1 MKKLLMTLLLTFC
14 IGCTYTLLNEKDTMV
29 SAKSTKETIMIDAGH
44 GGYDVGAVSN
54 YGDYEKDIN
63 LDIALLIGK
72 QLKSYG
78 YKVVYTRTSD
88 SVSWSND
95 NKENLQT
102 RCDLAKKRNADL
114 FVSIH
119 LNSSEYEADGYEIY
133 SDFNNKNT
141 VKLSNLILKQLDKL
155 DYSTNRGL
163 LDTNET
169 PLYVIANNKVDA
181 ILIEAGF
188 ISDDSD
194 LYYLK
199 NYTNNVATAIAKG
212 KKKSELNQTFTLRIE
227 HYTILR
233 ILHSYSTILHA
244 YLVQQYLHVQALISC
259 LH

>member
-1 MKKLLMTLLLTFC
+1 MKKLLMSLLLIFC
-14 IGCTYTLLNEKDTMV
+14 IGCTFTLLNETNINV

-44 GGYDVGAVSN
+44 GEYDVGAVSN

-88 SVSWSND
+88 SVSWSYD

-133 SDFNNKNT
+133 SVFNNKNT

-169 PLYVIANNKVDA
+169 PLYVIANNKIDA

-199 NYTNNVATAIAKG
+199 N
-212 KKKSELNQTFTLRIE
+212 
-227 HYTILR
+227 
-233 ILHSYSTILHA
+233 
-244 YLVQQYLHVQALISC
+244 
-259 LH
+259 

>member
-1 MKKLLMTLLLTFC
+1 
-14 IGCTYTLLNEKDTMV
+14 
-29 SAKSTKETIMIDAGH
+29 MIDAGH

-88 SVSWSND
+88 SVSWSYD

-119 LNSSEYEADGYEIY
+119 LNSSEYDASGYEIY
-133 SDFNNKNT
+133 CDFNNKNT
-141 VKLSNLILKQLDKL
+141 VKLSNSILKQLDQL

-169 PLYVIANNKVDA
+169 PLYVVANNEVDA

-199 NYTNNVATAIAKG
+199 NHTKNIATAIAKG
-212 KKKSELNQTFTLRIE
+212 IKKSLN
-227 HYTILR
+227 
-233 ILHSYSTILHA
+233 
-244 YLVQQYLHVQALISC
+244 
-259 LH
+259 

>member
-1 MKKLLMTLLLTFC
+1 MYSFNLISRDSLFKNHLRNLCFNNRMKKLLMTLLLTFC
-14 IGCTYTLLNEKDTMV
+14 IGCTYTLLNEKDTTV

-44 GGYDVGAVSN
+44 GGYDVGAESS

-63 LDIALLIGK
+63 LDIALLVGN

-78 YKVVYTRTSD
+78 YNVVYTRTSD
-88 SVSWSND
+88 SVSWPSN
-95 NKENLQT
+95 NKKDLQA
-102 RCDLAKKRNADL
+102 RCDLAKKKNADL

-119 LNSSEYEADGYEIY
+119 LNSSEYEANGYEIY
-133 SDFNNKNT
+133 CDFNNKNT
-141 VKLSNLILKQLDKL
+141 LKVSNSILKQLDQF

-169 PLYVIANNKVDA
+169 PLYVVANNEVDA

-199 NYTNNVATAIAKG
+199 NYTNNIATAISKG
-212 KKKSELNQTFTLRIE
+212 IKKSL
-227 HYTILR
+227 
-233 ILHSYSTILHA
+233 S
-244 YLVQQYLHVQALISC
+244 
-259 LH
+259 

>member
-1 MKKLLMTLLLTFC
+1 MKKLLMSLLLIFC
-14 IGCTYTLLNEKDTMV
+14 IGCTFTLLNETNINV

-54 YGDYEKDIN
+54 YGDYEKDII

-88 SVSWSND
+88 SVSWSYD

-102 RCDLAKKRNADL
+102 RCDLTKKRNADF

>member
-14 IGCTYTLLNEKDTMV
+14 IGCTYTLLNEKDTIV

-63 LDIALLIGK
+63 LDIALLVGK

-78 YKVVYTRTSD
+78 YNVVYTRTSD
-88 SVSWSND
+88 SVSWPSD
-95 NKENLQT
+95 NKKDLQARCNLAQ
-102 RCDLAKKRNADL
+102 KKNADL
-114 FVSIH
+114 FISIH
-119 LNSSEYEADGYEIY
+119 LNSSEYDASGYEIY
-133 SDFNNKNT
+133 CDFTNKTT
-141 VKLSNLILKQLDKL
+141 VKLSNSILTQLDQL

-169 PLYVIANNKVDA
+169 PLYVVTNNKVDA

-199 NYTNNVATAIAKG
+199 NYTNNIAKAIAKG
-212 KKKSELNQTFTLRIE
+212 IKKSLN
-227 HYTILR
+227 
-233 ILHSYSTILHA
+233 
-244 YLVQQYLHVQALISC
+244 
-259 LH
+259 

>member
-1 MKKLLMTLLLTFC
+1 MKKLLMSLLLIFC
-14 IGCTYTLLNEKDTMV
+14 IGCTFTLLNETNINV

-88 SVSWSND
+88 SVSWSYD

-133 SDFNNKNT
+133 SDFNNKNA
-141 VKLSNLILKQLDKL
+141 VKLSNSILKQLDQL
-155 DYSTNRGL
+155 NYSTNRGL

-169 PLYVIANNKVDA
+169 PLYVVKNNEVNA

-212 KKKSELNQTFTLRIE
+212 IKKSLN
-227 HYTILR
+227 
-233 ILHSYSTILHA
+233 
-244 YLVQQYLHVQALISC
+244 
-259 LH
+259 

>member
-1 MKKLLMTLLLTFC
+1 MTLLLTFC
-14 IGCTYTLLNEKDTMV
+14 IGCTYTLLNEKDTTV
-29 SAKSTKETIMIDAGH
+29 SAKSTKKTIMIDAGH

-63 LDIALLIGK
+63 LDIALLVGK
-72 QLKSYG
+72 QLKSYS
-78 YKVVYTRTSD
+78 YNVVYTRTND
-88 SVSWSND
+88 SVSWSED
-95 NKENLQT
+95 NVEDLQT

-119 LNSSEYEADGYEIY
+119 LNSSEYEANGYEIY
-133 SDFNNKNT
+133 CDFNNKNA
-141 VKLSNLILKQLDKL
+141 VKLSNSILKQLDQL

>member
-63 LDIALLIGK
+63 LDIALLVGK

-78 YKVVYTRTSD
+78 FEVVYTRTSD
-88 SVSWSND
+88 SVSWSDD
-95 NKENLQT
+95 NTEDLQT
-102 RCDLAKKRNADL
+102 RCDLAKKKKNADL

-119 LNSSEYEADGYEIY
+119 LNSSEYEANGYEIY
-133 SDFNNKNT
+133 CDFNNKNT
-141 VKLSNLILKQLDKL
+141 VKLSNSILKQLDQFN
-155 DYSTNRGL
+155 YSTNRGL

-169 PLYVIANNKVDA
+169 PLYVVANNEVDA

-199 NYTNNVATAIAKG
+199 NHTKNIATAIAIG
-212 KKKSELNQTFTLRIE
+212 IKKSLNE
-227 HYTILR
+227 
-233 ILHSYSTILHA
+233 
-244 YLVQQYLHVQALISC
+244 
-259 LH
+259 

>member
-14 IGCTYTLLNEKDTMV
+14 IGCTYTLLNEKATTV
-29 SAKSTKETIMIDAGH
+29 SAKNTKETIMIDAGH

-63 LDIALLIGK
+63 LDIALLVGK

-78 YKVVYTRTSD
+78 YNVVYTRTSD
-88 SVSWSND
+88 SVSWLND
-95 NKENLQT
+95 NVEDLQT
-102 RCDLAKKRNADL
+102 RCDLANKKNADF

-119 LNSSEYEADGYEIY
+119 LNSSEYDASGYEIY
-133 SDFNNKNT
+133 CDFNNKNT
-141 VKLSNLILKQLDKL
+141 VKLSNSILTQLDQL

-169 PLYVIANNKVDA
+169 PLYVVANNEVDA

-199 NYTNNVATAIAKG
+199 NYTNNIATAIAKG
-212 KKKSELNQTFTLRIE
+212 IKKSL
-227 HYTILR
+227 
-233 ILHSYSTILHA
+233 S
-244 YLVQQYLHVQALISC
+244 
-259 LH
+259 

>member
-1 MKKLLMTLLLTFC
+1 MGNTYHNLRKLQ
-14 IGCTYTLLNEKDTMV
+14 
-29 SAKSTKETIMIDAGH
+29 SAH
-44 GGYDVGAVSN
+44 GGYDVGAESY

-95 NKENLQT
+95 NTEDLQT
-102 RCDLAKKRNADL
+102 RCDLAKKKNSDL

-119 LNSSEYEADGYEIY
+119 LNSSEYEANGYEIY
-133 SDFNNKNT
+133 CDFNNKNT
-141 VKLSNLILKQLDKL
+141 VKLSNSILKQLDQL
-155 DYSTNRGL
+155 YYSTNRGL

-169 PLYVIANNKVDA
+169 PLYVVKNNKMDS

-194 LYYLK
+194 LCYLK

-212 KKKSELNQTFTLRIE
+212 IKKSLNE
-227 HYTILR
+227 
-233 ILHSYSTILHA
+233 
-244 YLVQQYLHVQALISC
+244 
-259 LH
+259 